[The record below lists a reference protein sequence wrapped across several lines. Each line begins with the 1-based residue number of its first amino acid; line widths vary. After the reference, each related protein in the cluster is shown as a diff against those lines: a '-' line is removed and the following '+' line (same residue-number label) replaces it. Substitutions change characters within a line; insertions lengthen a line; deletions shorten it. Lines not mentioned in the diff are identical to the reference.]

1 MQFIERHKALI
12 ITALITSTIVLA
24 VFNLSLVKKAK
35 RMAESY
41 YEVEPETIEEMAE
54 ELEKIKQLTSSE
66 SNNTNQAFN
75 NDSDYKK
82 MMKSFKTLDIDDF
95 EENAKQTETTETT
108 EAETLDNTNNQAAE
122 DNTISSDEVSAYN
135 KVSDVLAMRSAKRR
149 AEASNGDNSS
159 DKTGTYSS
167 SNPNSNIQFSLKNRK
182 MRNNPIP
189 IYLCE
194 VGGKIVVNITV
205 NHLGRVTATSINTA
219 ASSST
224 NECLTD
230 HALEYAQEA
239 RFTSDASKSSQI
251 GTVTFYFK
259 GKN

>member
-1 MQFIERHKALI
+1 MQFIERYKALI

-108 EAETLDNTNNQAAE
+108 EAETLDNTSNQAAE
-122 DNTISSDEVSAYN
+122 DNTVSSDEVSAYN

>member
-1 MQFIERHKALI
+1 MQFIEQHKALI
-12 ITALITSTIVLA
+12 ITTLITSTIVLA
-24 VFNLSLVKKAK
+24 VFNLSLVRKAK
-35 RMAESY
+35 NMAESY

-54 ELEKIKQLTSSE
+54 ELQKIKDLTASR
-66 SNNTNQAFN
+66 NNTNQAFN

-82 MMKSFKTLDIDDF
+82 MMKNFKTLDIDDF
-95 EENAKQTETTETT
+95 EEHAKQTETMETAVT
-108 EAETLDNTNNQAAE
+108 KTADNTNNQAAE
-122 DNTISSDEVSAYN
+122 DNTVSNDEVSAYN

-159 DKTGTYSS
+159 DKTGTYAS
-167 SNPNSNIQFSLKNRK
+167 SNPNSNIQFSLKDRK

-205 NHLGRVTATSINTA
+205 NHLGRVTATTINTA

-239 RFTSDASKSSQI
+239 RFTSDATKASQI